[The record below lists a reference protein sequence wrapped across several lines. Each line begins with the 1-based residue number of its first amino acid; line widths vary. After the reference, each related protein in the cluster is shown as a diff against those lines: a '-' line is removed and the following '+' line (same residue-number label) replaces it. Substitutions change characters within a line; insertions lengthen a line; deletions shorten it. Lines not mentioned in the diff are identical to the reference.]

1 LRALEAKIPAPV
13 VTLAVALVMRGLFLQ
28 AAPQVQTGSLRAM
41 ATVVV
46 ALSSAAIALAAF
58 FAFWRAGTTINP
70 MRPERARVLVTHGI
84 YRFTRNPMYLS
95 LLLLLLAYAIELAAP
110 LALLGPVVFVAYI
123 TRYQV
128 LPEERVLERK
138 FGADWTRYRSMVRRW
153 I

>member
-1 LRALEAKIPAPV
+1 MFVNKKRGFTLVELMV
-13 VTLAVALVMRGLFLQ
+13 VIGILGLLVGILAVAV
-28 AAPQVQTGSLRAM
+28 
-41 ATVVV
+41 
-46 ALSSAAIALAAF
+46 
-58 FAFWRAGTTINP
+58 
-70 MRPERARVLVTHGI
+70 
-84 YRFTRNPMYLS
+84 
-95 LLLLLLAYAIELAAP
+95 LLLLAYAIELAAP